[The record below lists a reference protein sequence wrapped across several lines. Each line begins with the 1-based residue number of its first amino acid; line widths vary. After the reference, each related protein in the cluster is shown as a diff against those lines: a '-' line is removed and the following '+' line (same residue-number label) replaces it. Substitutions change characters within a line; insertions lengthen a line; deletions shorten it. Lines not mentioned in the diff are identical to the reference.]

1 MTGLHHLTFPAD
13 KGLNLNVPGLPP
25 VSLLPDL
32 SYLAPNCF
40 HPSQKLHA
48 KSKIIQNLHTNSYV
62 LISVSKILWNNLFQS
77 HKQYKAKEGG
87 VWCPS
92 REEPNFLGGLQG
104 RRVKVA
110 RIRRHAPSSGHCTL

>member
-1 MTGLHHLTFPAD
+1 MTGLHHLTLPTD
-13 KGLNLNVPGLPP
+13 EGLNLNVPGLPP

-48 KSKIIQNLHTNSYV
+48 KSTIKQTLFANVNVGLLV
-62 LISVSKILWNNLFQS
+62 AKILWNNLFQS
-77 HKQYKAKEGG
+77 HKQYKAKEDGI
-87 VWCPS
+87 WCPS
-92 REEPNFLGGLQG
+92 REEPNFLGGVKG

-110 RIRRHAPSSGHCTL
+110 RIRRNAHSSGHCTL